1 MVAGGVKNGAIF
13 VIAVLML
20 GMLWQLTLQR
30 AWDQGYAAHKPDAPV
45 LAVCV
50 SGPEAKK

>member
-1 MVAGGVKNGAIF
+1 MKSGAILA
-13 VIAVLML
+13 IAVLMIL
-20 GMLWQLTLQR
+20 MMWQITLQR